1 MINVNVLGG
10 HNFVTIVT
18 IFGDGINDATFITI
32 VYVLKHLN

>member
-1 MINVNVLGG
+1 MINGNVLGG

-18 IFGDGINDATFITI
+18 IFGDGINDATLITI

>member
-10 HNFVTIVT
+10 HNYVTIVT
-18 IFGDGINDATFITI
+18 IFGDGINDATLITI